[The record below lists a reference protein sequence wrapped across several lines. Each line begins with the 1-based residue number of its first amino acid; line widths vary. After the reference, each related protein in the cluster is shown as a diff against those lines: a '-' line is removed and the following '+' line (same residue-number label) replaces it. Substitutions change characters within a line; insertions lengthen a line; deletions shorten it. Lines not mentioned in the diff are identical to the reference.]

1 MRGPMVQVMR
11 ASLAAMALAAVLAS
25 AGCSGSSGPA
35 TDGPLRGG
43 PFGAPSPGGSKPL
56 PGPVSASPKTFGDER
71 FTNHG
76 HATVVLDR
84 VGLRHPHNMRLIGSY
99 AVPGAG
105 QLVGV
110 AHGFPPR
117 YSGIPPA
124 WKHRQQVHGFGL
136 APGKSFNMVLGV
148 EATGA
153 PRVRSPGMVIYY
165 HDPAGSYVIDDRFA
179 MIIAVDGAPVLNR
192 QRASETAGW
201 LSPPACVRALVLSCW
216 CRTGTPS
223 GGTCST

>member
-1 MRGPMVQVMR
+1 MLGPTVQVSR
-11 ASLAAMALAAVLAS
+11 AALAAVAVAAVLAS
-25 AGCSGSSGPA
+25 AGCGGRSGPA

-43 PFGAPSPGGSKPL
+43 PFGAPSPGGSACAAARVGEPE
-56 PGPVSASPKTFGDER
+56 TFGDER

-84 VGLRHPHNMRLIGSY
+84 VGLRHPQHMHLIGSY

-110 AHGFPPR
+110 ARGFPPQ

-124 WKHRQQVHGFGL
+124 WKDRRRVHGFRL
-136 APGKSFNMVLGV
+136 APGRSFNMVLGV
-148 EATGA
+148 AATGA
-153 PRVRSPGMVIYY
+153 PPVRSPGMVINY

-179 MIIAVDGAPVLNR
+179 MIIAVDGR
-192 QRASETAGW
+192 Q
-201 LSPPACVRALVLSCW
+201 C
-216 CRTGTPS
+216 
-223 GGTCST
+223 